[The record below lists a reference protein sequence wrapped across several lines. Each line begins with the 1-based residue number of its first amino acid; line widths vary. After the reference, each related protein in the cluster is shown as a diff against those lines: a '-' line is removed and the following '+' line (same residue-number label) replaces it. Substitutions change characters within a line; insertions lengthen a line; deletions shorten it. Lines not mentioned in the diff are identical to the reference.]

1 MKLIITKRAQKDLES
16 LDKTTQKRIAE
27 KLDQM
32 LVYPLSVDLKKLKG
46 YENLWRLRVGDY
58 RIILEIREQ
67 EITIYALRVMHRR
80 EVYR

>member
-67 EITIYALRVMHRR
+67 ESTIYALRVMHRR

>member
-32 LVYPLSVDLKKLKG
+32 LVYPLPVDLKKLKG

-67 EITIYALRVMHRR
+67 EITVYALRVMHRR

>member
-1 MKLIITKRAQKDLES
+1 MRLIITRKAQKDLES
-16 LDKTTQKRIAE
+16 LDPAIQKRIAE
-27 KLDQM
+27 KFDQL
-32 LVYPLSVDLKKLKG
+32 LVHPLSVDLKKLKG

-67 EITIYALRVMHRR
+67 EITIYALRIMHRR